1 MEVSPTHFVLKLG
14 PGTRDLGFPMEFP
27 WIFSP
32 KNMENMEIFGCLL
45 MLLAGR
51 NFLGY
56 RYPMITGKLLQLNI
70 MIHVIRHVSFFEAA
84 LHLLN
89 ISDMLIWHHTGATPE
104 RKKIWDRCVSR
115 FMSQTIH
122 HPPLSPFT
130 HELRTGWDCGF
141 QIFPLTTFAK
151 LILASTHKWYN
162 WSGTLR
168 ESNSKGHIGR
178 PGKHPWKG
186 PGQPTWK
193 LLGSWNQL
201 NPCAVHRP
209 QEMMDDV
216 VILIYLDGHWNCGPV
231 DPVTD
236 WRFQI
241 FFRLGI

>member
-1 MEVSPTHFVLKLG
+1 MFTDVTGWQELFGIQIPHDNWQVIAAQHYDTCDTACFFFWGCPASFEYLRYAHMTSYW
-14 PGTRDLGFPMEFP
+14 RNP
-27 WIFSP
+27 W
-32 KNMENMEIFGCLL
+32 
-45 MLLAGR
+45 A
-51 NFLGY
+51 
-56 RYPMITGKLLQLNI
+56 
-70 MIHVIRHVSFFEAA
+70 
-84 LHLLN
+84 
-89 ISDMLIWHHTGATPE
+89 
-104 RKKIWDRCVSR
+104 KKIWDRCVSR

-162 WSGTLR
+162 WSGMLR